1 MNLKALIEK
10 RNAIVEEMNEMFKTA
25 ETEVRALTEDEQAK
39 FEAKTAELKA
49 LDKTIESAKDVRA
62 MGAMDV
68 PAEER
73 KAVEKDEKVEDVE
86 ARAFETLIREN
97 RATGEMKLGENGAV
111 IPTTIANR
119 ILDTVKQIAPL
130 YALATK
136 FNVKGKLDFPV
147 AKESITTTY
156 AEEFK
161 ALTSSNVG
169 FEKRTLDGFL
179 VGALSK
185 VSVSLINNS
194 QFDIVSY
201 VVNKVAESIA
211 LFLEK
216 EIISGAGTS
225 GKMTGVLV
233 DTLVKTV
240 DTKTEVPTA
249 DEFIATQIAVPQQY
263 QAGAMWLV
271 SNATLLAMRQMK
283 DTNGRYFLQNDL
295 TNGFGY
301 TFLGKPIMVSDQM
314 VNDHVVYGDFS
325 GYFVNIHEGSSIKVL
340 NEKYA
345 DEHAVGVVAWL
356 EVDGKVMEEG
366 KLVKT
371 AKKAGGSAETGGV
384 KGQSTRSKKEVEE

>member
-10 RNAIVEEMNEMFKTA
+10 RNALVEEINNMFETA
-25 ETEVRALTEDEQAK
+25 EKEVRALSDDEQAT
-39 FEAKTAELKA
+39 FESKTAELKA
-49 LDKTIESAKDVRA
+49 LDKTIQNAKDVRSI
-62 MGAMDV
+62 GAMDV
-68 PAEER
+68 PSEER

-86 ARAFETLIREN
+86 ARAFEQLIREN
-97 RATGEMKLGENGAV
+97 RTGEMALGDNGAV

-119 ILDTVKQIAPL
+119 ILDTVKQMAPL

-147 AKESITTTY
+147 ATKEISTTY
-156 AEEFK
+156 ATEFT

-169 FEKRTLDGFL
+169 FTKRTLDGFL

-185 VSVSLINNS
+185 VSVSLVNNA

-216 EIISGAGTS
+216 EIISGAGTTA
-225 GKMTGVLV
+225 MTGVLI
-233 DTLVKTV
+233 DTLVKKV
-240 DTKTEVPTA
+240 DTVTDIPTA
-249 DEFIATQIAVPQQY
+249 DEFIAVQAEVPQQY

-271 SNATLLAMRQMK
+271 SKKTLLAMRQLK
-283 DTNGRYFLQNDL
+283 DENGRYFLQNDL

-301 TFLGKPIMVSDQM
+301 TFLGKPVMVSDQM
-314 VNDHVVYGDFS
+314 KDTNVVYGDFS
-325 GYFVNIHEGSSIKVL
+325 GYYINVHENASIKVL

-371 AKKAGGSAETGGV
+371 EKSAV
-384 KGQSTRSKKEVEE
+384 AARSARATKSDE

>member
-10 RNAIVEEMNEMFKTA
+10 RNALVEEINTMFETA
-25 ETEVRALTEDEQAK
+25 EKEVRALNEEEQTA
-39 FEAKTAELKA
+39 FESKTAELKA
-49 LDKTIESAKDVRA
+49 LDKTIEGAKDVRSL
-62 MGAMDV
+62 GAMDV
-68 PAEER
+68 PIEER
-73 KAVEKDEKVEDVE
+73 KAVEKEEKVEDVE
-86 ARAFETLIREN
+86 ARAFEQLIREN
-97 RATGEMKLGENGAV
+97 RTGEMAKSDNGAV

-119 ILDTVKQIAPL
+119 ILDKVKQIAPL
-130 YALATK
+130 YNLATK

-147 AKESITTTY
+147 ASKQITTAY
-156 AEEFK
+156 ATEFT

-169 FEKRTLDGFL
+169 FTKRTLDGFL

-185 VSVSLINNS
+185 VSVSLINNA
-194 QFDIVSY
+194 QFDIVNY

-216 EIISGAGTS
+216 EIINGAGSTA
-225 GKMTGVLV
+225 MTGVLT
-233 DTLVKTV
+233 DTLVKAV
-240 DTKTEVPTA
+240 DTVADIPTA
-249 DEFIATQIAVPQQY
+249 DEFIATQVAVPQQY

-283 DTNGRYFLQNDL
+283 DENGRYFLQNDL

-301 TFLGKPIMVSDQM
+301 TFLGKPVMVSDQM
-314 VNDHVVYGDFS
+314 VNTNVVYGDFS
-325 GYFVNIHEGSSIKVL
+325 GYFINIHENASIKVL

-371 AKKAGGSAETGGV
+371 AKKTSEMSG
-384 KGQSTRSKKEVEE
+384 RSKKAVAE

>member
-10 RNAIVEEMNEMFKTA
+10 RNALVEEINTVFETA
-25 ETEVRALTEDEQAK
+25 EAETRALTSEEQDVFK
-39 FEAKTAELKA
+39 SKTQELKD
-49 LDKTIESAKDVRA
+49 LDATIQMAKEARSLEEV
-62 MGAMDV
+62 DV
-68 PAEER
+68 PQEER
-73 KAVEKDEKVEDVE
+73 KAVEADEKVEDVE
-86 ARAFETLIREN
+86 VRAFETLIREN

-130 YALATK
+130 YNLATK

-147 AKESITTTY
+147 AKEAITTAY
-156 AEEFK
+156 SEEFT
-161 ALTSSNVG
+161 ALASSTVG

-194 QFDIVSY
+194 QFDIVNY
-201 VVNKVAESIA
+201 VINKVAESIA

-216 EIISGAGTS
+216 EIISGEGTN
-225 GKMTGVLV
+225 KMTGVL
-233 DTLVKTV
+233 TETKLVKTV
-240 DTKTEVPTA
+240 ETTGDVPTA
-249 DEFIATQIAVPQQY
+249 DEFIAVQVEVPQAY
-263 QAGAMWLV
+263 QAGCAWLV
-271 SNATLLAMRQMK
+271 SNKTLLAMRQMK
-283 DTNGRYFLQNDL
+283 DKNGRYFLQNDL
-295 TNGFGY
+295 TNGFDY
-301 TFLGKPIMVSDQM
+301 TFLGKHVMVSDQM
-314 VNDHVVYGDFS
+314 SDTNVVYGDFS
-325 GYFVNIHEGSSIKVL
+325 GYFINIHENASIKVL

-371 AKKAGGSAETGGV
+371 AKKAGTSSQKA
-384 KGQSTRSKKEVEE
+384 KSTKAVEE

>member
-49 LDKTIESAKDVRA
+49 LDKTIEGAKDMRSLD
-62 MGAMDV
+62 AMDV

-73 KAVEKDEKVEDVE
+73 KVVEKDEKVEDVE

-97 RATGEMKLGENGAV
+97 RTGEMAKSDNGAV

-130 YALATK
+130 YNLATK

-147 AKESITTTY
+147 AKKAITTAY
-156 AEEFK
+156 ATEFT

-169 FEKRTLDGFL
+169 FDKRTLDGFL

-216 EIISGAGTS
+216 EIISGEGTT
-225 GKMTGVLV
+225 KMTGVLV
-233 DTLVKTV
+233 DTLVKAV
-240 DTKTEVPTA
+240 DTVGDTPTA
-249 DEFIATQIAVPQQY
+249 DEFIAIQVAVPQQY

-271 SNATLLAMRQMK
+271 SNKTLLAMRQMK
-283 DTNGRYFLQNDL
+283 DENGRYFLQNDL

-301 TFLGKPIMVSDQM
+301 TFLGKPVMVSDQM
-314 VNDHVVYGDFS
+314 VDTNVVYGDFS

-366 KLVKT
+366 KLVKS
-371 AKKAGGSAETGGV
+371 AKKTSEMKAKT
-384 KGQSTRSKKEVEE
+384 KKPVEE

>member
-25 ETEVRALTEDEQAK
+25 ESEVRALTEDEQAK

-62 MGAMDV
+62 LGAMDV
-68 PAEER
+68 PTEER
-73 KAVEKDEKVEDVE
+73 KSVEKDEKVEDVE

-130 YALATK
+130 YNLATK

-147 AKESITTTY
+147 AKEQISTAY
-156 AEEFK
+156 ATEFT
-161 ALTSSNVG
+161 ALASSNVG

-216 EIISGAGTS
+216 EIISGAGTT
-225 GKMTGVLV
+225 KMTGVLTEK
-233 DTLVKTV
+233 TLVKTV
-240 DTKTEVPTA
+240 ETAGDVPTA
-249 DEFIATQIAVPQQY
+249 DEFIATQVEVPQQY

-271 SNATLLAMRQMK
+271 SNKTLLAMRQMK

-301 TFLGKPIMVSDQM
+301 TFLGKPVMVSDQM
-314 VNDHVVYGDFS
+314 TNTNVVYGDFS

-345 DEHAVGVVAWL
+345 DEHAIGVVAWL

-371 AKKAGGSAETGGV
+371 AKKASEMKA
-384 KGQSTRSKKEVEE
+384 KGTKAVEE

>member
-49 LDKTIESAKDVRA
+49 LDKTIEGAKDMRSLD
-62 MGAMDV
+62 AMDV

-97 RATGEMKLGENGAV
+97 RTGEMAKSDNGAV

-130 YALATK
+130 YNLATK

-147 AKESITTTY
+147 AKKAITTAY
-156 AEEFK
+156 ATEFT

-169 FEKRTLDGFL
+169 FDKRTLDGFL

-216 EIISGAGTS
+216 EIISGEGTT
-225 GKMTGVLV
+225 KMTGVLV
-233 DTLVKTV
+233 DTLVKAV
-240 DTKTEVPTA
+240 DTVGDTPTA
-249 DEFIATQIAVPQQY
+249 DEFIAIQVAVPQQY

-271 SNATLLAMRQMK
+271 SNKTLLAMRQMK
-283 DTNGRYFLQNDL
+283 DENGRYFLQNDL

-301 TFLGKPIMVSDQM
+301 TFLGKPVMVSDQM
-314 VNDHVVYGDFS
+314 VDTNVVYGDFS

-366 KLVKT
+366 KLVKS
-371 AKKAGGSAETGGV
+371 AKKDSEMKAKT
-384 KGQSTRSKKEVEE
+384 KKPVEE

>member
-10 RNAIVEEMNEMFKTA
+10 RNALVEEINRMFETA
-25 ETEVRALTEDEQAK
+25 EAETRALTSEEQET
-39 FEAKTAELKA
+39 FTSKTQELKD
-49 LDKTIESAKDVRA
+49 LDATIKMAKEARSLEEV
-62 MGAMDV
+62 GV
-68 PAEER
+68 PQEER
-73 KAVEKDEKVEDVE
+73 KAVEADEKVEDVE
-86 ARAFETLIREN
+86 ARAFEQLIREN
-97 RATGEMKLGENGAV
+97 RTGEMVKSDNGAV

-130 YALATK
+130 YNLATK
-136 FNVKGKLDFPV
+136 FNINGKLDFPV
-147 AKESITTTY
+147 AKEAITTAY
-156 AEEFK
+156 SAEFT
-161 ALTSSNVG
+161 ALASSTVG

-185 VSVSLINNS
+185 VSVSLINNA

-216 EIISGAGTS
+216 EIISGAGTN
-225 GKMTGVLV
+225 KMTGVL
-233 DTLVKTV
+233 TETKLVKTV
-240 DTKTEVPTA
+240 ETLTDVPTA
-249 DEFIATQIAVPQQY
+249 GEFIAVQVEVPQAY

-271 SNATLLAMRQMK
+271 SKKTLLAMRQMK
-283 DTNGRYFLQNDL
+283 DTTGRYFLQNDL

-301 TFLGKPIMVSDQM
+301 TFLGKPVMVSDQM
-314 VNDHVVYGDFS
+314 TDENVVYGDFS
-325 GYFVNIHEGSSIKVL
+325 GYFINIHEDASIKVL

-371 AKKAGGSAETGGV
+371 AKKAGTSSQKAKSTTPV
-384 KGQSTRSKKEVEE
+384 KD

>member
-10 RNAIVEEMNEMFKTA
+10 RNALVEEINTMFETA
-25 ETEVRALTEDEQAK
+25 EKEVRALTEDEQST

-49 LDKTIESAKDVRA
+49 LDKTIEGAKDVRS

-73 KAVEKDEKVEDVE
+73 KAVEADEKVEDVE

-97 RATGEMKLGENGAV
+97 RTGEMDKSDNGAV

-119 ILDTVKQIAPL
+119 ILDTVKQMAPL
-130 YALATK
+130 YNLATK

-147 AKESITTTY
+147 AKDSITTAY
-156 AEEFK
+156 ATEFT
-161 ALTSSNVG
+161 ALTSSHVG
-169 FEKRTLDGFL
+169 FTKRTLDGFL

-194 QFDIVSY
+194 QFDIVNY
-201 VVNKVAESIA
+201 VINKVAESIA

-216 EIISGAGTS
+216 EIINGTGTNAMS
-225 GKMTGVLV
+225 GVLT
-233 DTLVKTV
+233 DTLVKQV
-240 DTKTEVPTA
+240 ETEGDVPTA
-249 DEFIATQIAVPQQY
+249 DEFIAVQVEVPQAY
-263 QAGAMWLV
+263 QAGCAWLV
-271 SNATLLAMRQMK
+271 SNKTLLAMRQMK
-283 DTNGRYFLQNDL
+283 DENGRYFLQNDL

-301 TFLGKPIMVSDQM
+301 TFLGKPVMVSDQM
-314 VNDHVVYGDFS
+314 TDTNVVYGDFS
-325 GYFVNIHEGSSIKVL
+325 GYFVNIHENASIKVL

-356 EVDGKVMEEG
+356 EVDGKVIEEG

-371 AKKAGGSAETGGV
+371 AKKTSEMKGKSTKAAE
-384 KGQSTRSKKEVEE
+384 

>member
-10 RNAIVEEMNEMFKTA
+10 RNAIVDEMNEMFKTA
-25 ETEVRALTEDEQAK
+25 ESEVRALTEDEQAK

-62 MGAMDV
+62 LGAMDV
-68 PAEER
+68 PTEER
-73 KAVEKDEKVEDVE
+73 KSVEKDEKVEDVE

-97 RATGEMKLGENGAV
+97 RTGEMKLGENGAV

-130 YALATK
+130 YNLATK

-147 AKESITTTY
+147 VTKAITTAY
-156 AEEFK
+156 SEEFT
-161 ALTSSNVG
+161 ALASSTVG

-216 EIISGAGTS
+216 EIISGAGTN
-225 GKMTGVLV
+225 KMTGIL
-233 DTLVKTV
+233 TETKLVKTV
-240 DTKTEVPTA
+240 DTKDDVPTA
-249 DEFIATQIAVPQQY
+249 DEFIATQVEVPQQY

-271 SNATLLAMRQMK
+271 SNKTLLAMRQMK

-301 TFLGKPIMVSDQM
+301 TFLGKPVMVSDQM
-314 VNDHVVYGDFS
+314 SNTNVVYGDFS
-325 GYFVNIHEGSSIKVL
+325 GYFVNVHEGSSIKVL

-345 DEHAVGVVAWL
+345 DEHAIGVVAWL

-371 AKKAGGSAETGGV
+371 AKKAGDSSVSQKA
-384 KGQSTRSKKEVEE
+384 KGTKAVEE

>member
-1 MNLKALIEK
+1 MNSKALIEK
-10 RNAIVEEMNEMFKTA
+10 RNAIVDEINEMFKTA
-25 ETEVRALTEDEQAK
+25 ESEVRALTEDEQAK

-62 MGAMDV
+62 LGAMDV
-68 PAEER
+68 PTEER
-73 KAVEKDEKVEDVE
+73 KSVEKDEKVEDVE

-130 YALATK
+130 YNLATK

-147 AKESITTTY
+147 AKEQISTAY
-156 AEEFK
+156 ATEFT
-161 ALTSSNVG
+161 ALASSNVG

-216 EIISGAGTS
+216 EIISGAGTT
-225 GKMTGVLV
+225 KMTGILTEK
-233 DTLVKTV
+233 TLVKTV
-240 DTKTEVPTA
+240 ETAGDVPTA
-249 DEFIATQIAVPQQY
+249 DEFIATQVEVPQQY

-271 SNATLLAMRQMK
+271 SNKTLLAMRQMK

-301 TFLGKPIMVSDQM
+301 TFLGKPVMVSDQM
-314 VNDHVVYGDFS
+314 SNTNVVYGDFS
-325 GYFVNIHEGSSIKVL
+325 GYFVNVHEGSSIKVL

-345 DEHAVGVVAWL
+345 DEHAIGVVAWL

-371 AKKAGGSAETGGV
+371 AKKTSAMKA
-384 KGQSTRSKKEVEE
+384 KGTKAVAE

>member
-10 RNAIVEEMNEMFKTA
+10 RNALVEEINTMFETA
-25 ETEVRALTEDEQAK
+25 EKEVRALTEEEQST
-39 FEAKTAELKA
+39 FEAKTSELKA
-49 LDKTIESAKDVRA
+49 LDKTISGAKDVRS

-68 PAEER
+68 PTEER
-73 KAVEKDEKVEDVE
+73 KAVEKEEKAEDVE
-86 ARAFETLIREN
+86 ARAFEQLIREN
-97 RATGEMKLGENGAV
+97 RSGEMEKSENGAV

-130 YALATK
+130 YNLATK

-147 AKESITTTY
+147 AKDSITTAY
-156 AEEFK
+156 ATEFT

-169 FEKRTLDGFL
+169 FTKRTLDGFL

-185 VSVSLINNS
+185 VSVSLVNNA
-194 QFDIVSY
+194 QFDIVNY
-201 VVNKVAESIA
+201 VINKVAESIA

-216 EIISGAGTS
+216 EIISGEGTT
-225 GKMTGVLV
+225 KMTGVLT
-233 DTLVKTV
+233 DTLVKKVETAG
-240 DTKTEVPTA
+240 DVPTA
-249 DEFIATQIAVPQQY
+249 DEFIAVQVAVPQAY
-263 QAGAMWLV
+263 QESCAWLV
-271 SNATLLAMRQMK
+271 SNKTLLAMRQMK

-301 TFLGKPIMVSDQM
+301 TFLGKPVMVSDQM
-314 VNDHVVYGDFS
+314 TDTNVVYGDFS
-325 GYFVNIHEGSSIKVL
+325 GYFINIHENASIKVL

-356 EVDGKVMEEG
+356 EVDGKVMEQG

-371 AKKAGGSAETGGV
+371 TKKTTG
-384 KGQSTRSKKEVEE
+384 K

>member
-10 RNAIVEEMNEMFKTA
+10 RNAIVDEMNEMFKTA
-25 ETEVRALTEDEQAK
+25 ESEVRALTEDEQAK

-62 MGAMDV
+62 LGAMDV
-68 PAEER
+68 PTEER
-73 KAVEKDEKVEDVE
+73 KSVEKDEKVEDVE

-97 RATGEMKLGENGAV
+97 RTGEMKLGENGAV

-130 YALATK
+130 YNLATK

-147 AKESITTTY
+147 VTKAITTAY
-156 AEEFK
+156 SEEFT
-161 ALTSSNVG
+161 ALASSTVG

-216 EIISGAGTS
+216 EIINGAGTN
-225 GKMTGVLV
+225 KMTGIL
-233 DTLVKTV
+233 TETKLVKTV
-240 DTKTEVPTA
+240 DTKDDVPTA
-249 DEFIATQIAVPQQY
+249 DEFIATQVEVPQQY

-271 SNATLLAMRQMK
+271 SNKTLLAMRQMK

-301 TFLGKPIMVSDQM
+301 TFLGKPVMVSDQM
-314 VNDHVVYGDFS
+314 TNTNVVYGDFS
-325 GYFVNIHEGSSIKVL
+325 GYFVNVHEGSSIKVL

-371 AKKAGGSAETGGV
+371 AKKAGDSSVSQKAKDTKAVAE
-384 KGQSTRSKKEVEE
+384 

>member
-10 RNAIVEEMNEMFKTA
+10 RNAIVDEMNEMFKTA
-25 ETEVRALTEDEQAK
+25 ESEVRALTEDEQAK

-49 LDKTIESAKDVRA
+49 LDKTIEGAKDMRSLD
-62 MGAMDV
+62 AMDV

-97 RATGEMKLGENGAV
+97 RTGEMAKSDNGAV

-130 YALATK
+130 YNLATK

-147 AKESITTTY
+147 AKKAITTAY
-156 AEEFK
+156 ATEFT

-169 FEKRTLDGFL
+169 FDKRTLDGFL

-216 EIISGAGTS
+216 EIISGEGTT
-225 GKMTGVLV
+225 KMTGVLV
-233 DTLVKTV
+233 DTLVKAV
-240 DTKTEVPTA
+240 DTVGDTPTA
-249 DEFIATQIAVPQQY
+249 DEFIAIQVAVPQQY

-271 SNATLLAMRQMK
+271 SNKTLLAMRQMK
-283 DTNGRYFLQNDL
+283 DENGRYFLQNDL

-301 TFLGKPIMVSDQM
+301 TFLGKPVMVSDQM
-314 VNDHVVYGDFS
+314 ADTNVVYGDFS

-366 KLVKT
+366 KLVKS
-371 AKKAGGSAETGGV
+371 AKKTSEMKAKT
-384 KGQSTRSKKEVEE
+384 KQPVEE

>member
-25 ETEVRALTEDEQAK
+25 ESEVRALTEDEQAK

-62 MGAMDV
+62 LGAMDV
-68 PAEER
+68 PTEER
-73 KAVEKDEKVEDVE
+73 KSVEKDEKVEDVE

-130 YALATK
+130 YNLATK

-147 AKESITTTY
+147 AKEKITTAY
-156 AEEFK
+156 SEEFT
-161 ALTSSNVG
+161 ALASSNVG

-216 EIISGAGTS
+216 EIISGAGTT
-225 GKMTGVLV
+225 KMTGILT
-233 DTLVKTV
+233 DTLVKSV
-240 DTKTEVPTA
+240 DTKYDIPTA
-249 DEFIATQIAVPQQY
+249 DEFIATQVEVPQQY

-271 SNATLLAMRQMK
+271 SNKTLLAMRQMK

-301 TFLGKPIMVSDQM
+301 TFLGKPVMVSDQM
-314 VNDHVVYGDFS
+314 TDKNVVYGDFS
-325 GYFVNIHEGSSIKVL
+325 GYFVNVHEGSSIKVL

-345 DEHAVGVVAWL
+345 DEHAIGVVAWL

-371 AKKAGGSAETGGV
+371 AKNAVAARSVRATKA
-384 KGQSTRSKKEVEE
+384 VEE

>member
-10 RNAIVEEMNEMFKTA
+10 RNSIVEEINKMFEKA
-25 ETEVRALTEDEQAK
+25 ETEVRALSDDEQAT
-39 FEAKTAELKA
+39 FESKTAELKA
-49 LDKTIESAKDVRA
+49 LDKTIQNAKDVRSL
-62 MGAMDV
+62 GTMDV
-68 PAEER
+68 PAEKR

-86 ARAFETLIREN
+86 ARAFETLIRES
-97 RATGEMKLGENGAV
+97 RATGEMKIGENGAV

-119 ILDTVKQIAPL
+119 ILEKVKQLAPL
-130 YALATK
+130 YELATK

-147 AKESITTTY
+147 ATKEISTAY
-156 AEEFK
+156 ATEFT
-161 ALTSSNVG
+161 ALTSSTVG

-185 VSVSLINNS
+185 VSVSLINNA
-194 QFDIVSY
+194 QFDIVGY

-216 EIISGAGTS
+216 EIISGAGTTA
-225 GKMTGVLV
+225 MTGVLT
-233 DTLVKTV
+233 DTLV
-240 DTKTEVPTA
+240 TKVETAADIPTA
-249 DEFIATQIAVPQQY
+249 DEFIAVQTEVPQQY

-271 SNATLLAMRQMK
+271 SKKTLLAMRQLK
-283 DTNGRYFLQNDL
+283 DENGRYFLQNDL

-301 TFLGKPIMVSDQM
+301 TFLGKPVMVSDQM
-314 VNDHVVYGDFS
+314 VDTSVVYGDFS
-325 GYFVNIHEGSSIKVL
+325 GYFINVHENASIKVL

-371 AKKAGGSAETGGV
+371 GKTGVAARSARSTKSAE
-384 KGQSTRSKKEVEE
+384 

>member
-25 ETEVRALTEDEQAK
+25 ETEVRALTEDEQSK

-49 LDKTIESAKDVRA
+49 LDKTIEGAKDMRSLD
-62 MGAMDV
+62 AMDV

-97 RATGEMKLGENGAV
+97 RTGEMAKSENGAV
-111 IPTTIANR
+111 IPTTIACR

-147 AKESITTTY
+147 AKNAITTAY
-156 AEEFK
+156 ATEFT

-169 FEKRTLDGFL
+169 FDKRTLDGFL

-216 EIISGAGTS
+216 EIISGAGTT
-225 GKMTGVLV
+225 KMTGVLADKLVKDV
-233 DTLVKTV
+233 DTVG
-240 DTKTEVPTA
+240 DTPTA
-249 DEFIATQIAVPQQY
+249 DEFIAIQVAVPQQY
-263 QAGAMWLV
+263 QAGAIWLV
-271 SNATLLAMRQMK
+271 SNKTLLAMRQMK
-283 DTNGRYFLQNDL
+283 DENGRYFLQNDL

-301 TFLGKPIMVSDQM
+301 TFLGKPVMVSDQM
-314 VNDHVVYGDFS
+314 VDTNVVYGDFS

-366 KLVKT
+366 KLVKS
-371 AKKAGGSAETGGV
+371 AKKSSEMKAKT
-384 KGQSTRSKKEVEE
+384 KKPVEE

>member
-49 LDKTIESAKDVRA
+49 LDKTIEGAKDMRSLD
-62 MGAMDV
+62 AMDV

-97 RATGEMKLGENGAV
+97 RTGEMAKSDNGAV

-130 YALATK
+130 YNLATK

-147 AKESITTTY
+147 AKKAITTAY
-156 AEEFK
+156 ATEFT

-169 FEKRTLDGFL
+169 FDKRTLDGFL

-216 EIISGAGTS
+216 EIINGEGTT
-225 GKMTGVLV
+225 KMTGVLV
-233 DTLVKTV
+233 DTLVKAV
-240 DTKTEVPTA
+240 DTVGDTPTA
-249 DEFIATQIAVPQQY
+249 DEFIAIQVAVPQQY

-271 SNATLLAMRQMK
+271 SNKTLLAMRQMK
-283 DTNGRYFLQNDL
+283 DENGRYFLQNDL

-301 TFLGKPIMVSDQM
+301 TFLGKPVMVSDQM
-314 VNDHVVYGDFS
+314 VDTNVVYGDFS

-366 KLVKT
+366 KLVKS
-371 AKKAGGSAETGGV
+371 AKKTSEMKAKT
-384 KGQSTRSKKEVEE
+384 KKPVEE

>member
-49 LDKTIESAKDVRA
+49 LDKTIEGAKDMRA
-62 MGAMDV
+62 MDAMDV

-73 KAVEKDEKVEDVE
+73 KAVKKDEKVEDVE

-97 RATGEMKLGENGAV
+97 RTGEMAKSDNGAV

-147 AKESITTTY
+147 ATKAITTTY
-156 AEEFK
+156 ATEFT
-161 ALTSSNVG
+161 ALASSNVG

-216 EIISGAGTS
+216 EIISGAGTD
-225 GKMTGVLV
+225 KMTGIL
-233 DTLVKTV
+233 TESKLVKTV
-240 DTKTEVPTA
+240 ETAGDVPTA
-249 DEFIATQIAVPQQY
+249 DEFIATQVEVPQQY

-271 SNATLLAMRQMK
+271 SNKTLLAMRQMK
-283 DTNGRYFLQNDL
+283 DENGRYFLQNDL

-301 TFLGKPIMVSDQM
+301 TFLGKPVMVSDQM
-314 VNDHVVYGDFS
+314 VNTNVVYGDFS

-371 AKKAGGSAETGGV
+371 AKKTSEMKAKT
-384 KGQSTRSKKEVEE
+384 KKPVEE

>member
-10 RNAIVEEMNEMFKTA
+10 RNAIVDEMNEMFKTA
-25 ETEVRALTEDEQAK
+25 ESEVRALTEDEQAK

-62 MGAMDV
+62 LGAMDV
-68 PAEER
+68 PTEER
-73 KAVEKDEKVEDVE
+73 KYVEKDEKVEDVE

-97 RATGEMKLGENGAV
+97 RTGEMAKSENGAV

-147 AKESITTTY
+147 AKKAITTAY
-156 AEEFK
+156 ATEFT

-169 FEKRTLDGFL
+169 FDKRTLDGFL

-211 LFLEK
+211 LFLEN
-216 EIISGAGTS
+216 EIINGAGTT
-225 GKMTGVLV
+225 KMTGVLV

-240 DTKTEVPTA
+240 DTVADTPTA
-249 DEFIATQIAVPQQY
+249 DEFIATQVAVPQQY

-271 SNATLLAMRQMK
+271 SNKTLLAMRQMK
-283 DTNGRYFLQNDL
+283 DENGRYFLQNDL

-301 TFLGKPIMVSDQM
+301 TFLGKPVMVSDQM
-314 VNDHVVYGDFS
+314 KDTNVVYGDFS

-371 AKKAGGSAETGGV
+371 AKKASEMKAKGTKAVAE
-384 KGQSTRSKKEVEE
+384 

>member
-49 LDKTIESAKDVRA
+49 LDKTIESAKDVRSL
-62 MGAMDV
+62 GAMDV

-97 RATGEMKLGENGAV
+97 RTGEMTKSDNGAV

-130 YALATK
+130 YNLATK

-147 AKESITTTY
+147 AKKSITTAY
-156 AEEFK
+156 ATEFT

-169 FEKRTLDGFL
+169 FDKRTLDGFL

-216 EIISGAGTS
+216 EIISGEGTT
-225 GKMTGVLV
+225 KMTGVLV
-233 DTLVKTV
+233 DTLVKAV
-240 DTKTEVPTA
+240 DTVGDTPTA
-249 DEFIATQIAVPQQY
+249 DEFIAIQVAVPQQY

-271 SNATLLAMRQMK
+271 SNKTLLAMRQMK
-283 DTNGRYFLQNDL
+283 DENGRYFLQNDL

-301 TFLGKPIMVSDQM
+301 TFLGKPVMVSDQM
-314 VNDHVVYGDFS
+314 VDTNVVYGDFS

-366 KLVKT
+366 KLVKS
-371 AKKAGGSAETGGV
+371 AKKTSEMKAKT
-384 KGQSTRSKKEVEE
+384 KKPVEE

>member
-10 RNAIVEEMNEMFKTA
+10 RNALVEEINKMFETA
-25 ETEVRALTEDEQAK
+25 EKEVRALTEDEQST

-49 LDKTIESAKDVRA
+49 LDKTIAGAKEARSLEEVDA
-62 MGAMDV
+62 
-68 PAEER
+68 PQEER
-73 KAVEKDEKVEDVE
+73 KAVEADEKVEDVE

-97 RATGEMKLGENGAV
+97 RTGEMAKSDNGAV

-130 YALATK
+130 YNLATK

-147 AKESITTTY
+147 ANNVITTAY
-156 AEEFK
+156 SEEFT

-169 FEKRTLDGFL
+169 FTKRTLDGFL

-194 QFDIVSY
+194 QFDIVNY
-201 VVNKVAESIA
+201 VINKVAESIA

-216 EIISGAGTS
+216 EIISGAGTT
-225 GKMTGVLV
+225 KMTGVLT
-233 DTLVKTV
+233 DNLVKKVETAG
-240 DTKTEVPTA
+240 DVPTA
-249 DEFIATQIAVPQQY
+249 DEFIAVQVEVPQAY
-263 QAGAMWLV
+263 QAGCAWLV
-271 SNATLLAMRQMK
+271 SNKTLLAMRQMK
-283 DTNGRYFLQNDL
+283 DDNGRYFLQNDL

-301 TFLGKPIMVSDQM
+301 TFLGKPVMVSDQM
-314 VNDHVVYGDFS
+314 TDTNVVYGDFS
-325 GYFVNIHEGSSIKVL
+325 GYFINIHENASIKVL

-371 AKKAGGSAETGGV
+371 AKKAGTSSQKA
-384 KGQSTRSKKEVEE
+384 KSTKPVED

>member
-10 RNAIVEEMNEMFKTA
+10 RNAIVDEMNEMFKTA
-25 ETEVRALTEDEQAK
+25 ESEVRALTEDEQAK

-49 LDKTIESAKDVRA
+49 LDKTIEGAKEARSLN
-62 MGAMDV
+62 AMDV
-68 PAEER
+68 PTEER

-97 RATGEMKLGENGAV
+97 RTDEMAKSDNGAV

-130 YALATK
+130 YNLATK

-147 AKESITTTY
+147 AKKAIITAY
-156 AEEFK
+156 ATEFT

-169 FEKRTLDGFL
+169 FDKRTLDGFL

-216 EIISGAGTS
+216 EIISGKGTT
-225 GKMTGVLV
+225 KMTGVLV
-233 DTLVKTV
+233 DTLVKAVNTV
-240 DTKTEVPTA
+240 GDTPTA
-249 DEFIATQIAVPQQY
+249 DEFIATQVAVPQQY

-271 SNATLLAMRQMK
+271 SNKTLLAMRKMK
-283 DTNGRYFLQNDL
+283 DENGRYFLQNDL

-301 TFLGKPIMVSDQM
+301 TFLGKPVMVSDQM
-314 VNDHVVYGDFS
+314 VDTNVVYGDFS

-371 AKKAGGSAETGGV
+371 ARKTSELKAKTKKP
-384 KGQSTRSKKEVEE
+384 VEE